1 MEKRL
6 KNIQTFEQHS
16 SELNISDVRDSRIWW
31 DSLSSSEKDKYFEIY
46 YKDMEKMDL
55 LRCCDVDELD
65 SDDIEQI
72 YNDYYL

>member
-1 MEKRL
+1 MKKDNNNTKTYNTDKKL
-6 KNIQTFEQHS
+6 H
-16 SELNISDVRDSRIWW
+16 ISDVRDSRNWW
-31 DSLSSSEKDKYFEIY
+31 DSLSSIEKDEYFDMY

>member
-1 MEKRL
+1 M
-6 KNIQTFEQHS
+6 
-16 SELNISDVRDSRIWW
+16 
-31 DSLSSSEKDKYFEIY
+31 Y

-72 YNDYYL
+72 YNEYYL